1 VEDGKIILRGTV
13 SAYAEKKAAEDTAW
27 SMPGVREVDNRI
39 VILPL

>member
-1 VEDGKIILRGTV
+1 VEDGKVILRGMV

-39 VILPL
+39 VISPP